1 VIEVEGRQLP
11 ARVVYFAVIELV
23 MRAAVEKFFGM
34 QDA

>member
-1 VIEVEGRQLP
+1 VIEVGGRRLP
-11 ARVVYFAVIELV
+11 AHIVYFAIIELV